1 MVQTHSIQTKIW
13 YSKATGGYWKIDG
26 YIWHWIK
33 EFICPMHYR
42 WSGGGE
48 AHFVEMQQCR
58 KWDWEWDAG
67 EAKSALLTIWMSYQ
81 TQYWLHHND
90 HVCCPIQ
97 CTGTLAVHGF
107 IQHVTNRSETE
118 VVIIGADCSVA
129 SQPLANLAQFWNLVQ
144 VRHKYMSIIIL
155 YIGFHLQSSIIPMI
169 CLHTG
174 INSFYISSIVWWEQ
188 LPHFPAPC
196 SPWQQYSTRDCKTDA
211 AFWLEAYCHHYSRGR
226 HIYSG
231 IYINTI

>member
-1 MVQTHSIQTKIW
+1 MLD
-13 YSKATGGYWKIDG
+13 KIDPG
-26 YIWHWIK
+26 YPNGIRPK
-33 EFICPMHYR
+33 EITWNYRSQHLLLRKARVVLHPSLICVP
-42 WSGGGE
+42 
-48 AHFVEMQQCR
+48 
-58 KWDWEWDAG
+58 
-67 EAKSALLTIWMSYQ
+67 LTMTPTASF
-81 TQYWLHHND
+81 
-90 HVCCPIQ
+90 PIQ

-169 CLHTG
+169 CLHAG

-226 HIYSG
+226 HIYTG